1 MPVNFSNFAEGSP
14 PTETDQVVGYSVAAS
29 GGERRWTLASLRS
42 SLIKGAASTID
53 TENLP
58 ISKALISTNVGKV
71 GSSTTTAT
79 EISYLA
85 GARSNIQQQID
96 SSIPSGAVMPFA
108 GTSEPNGWLIC
119 DGRPV
124 SRSQYNNLFIALGSG
139 TIYGTGNNSTTFNLP
154 DLRGYFVRGS
164 GTNSDSASTTSGAF
178 GAKQAATVVPMGDPS
193 NAYRVVVSLWNNV
206 DNQPSTMRSLLNG
219 EPGAVNETSLKIIGY
234 QPGTIDPV
242 QANAMVMTT
251 RPANIAMLYCIKI

>member
-53 TENLP
+53 TENLTG
-58 ISKALISTNVGKV
+58 SRALISTNIGKV
-71 GSSTTTAT
+71 GTSTTTST

-96 SSIPSGAVMPFA
+96 NSIPSGAVMPFA
-108 GTSEPNGWLIC
+108 MATAPSGWLVC
-119 DGRPV
+119 DGAAV
-124 SRSQYNNLFIALGSG
+124 SRTSYANLFAAIG
-139 TIYGTGNNSTTFNLP
+139 TLYGTGNNSTTFNLP
-154 DLRGYFVRGS
+154 DLRGHFVRGN
-164 GTNSDSASTTSGAF
+164 GTNSNGTTAGAF

-193 NAYRVVVSLWNNV
+193 KSYRVVVSLWNNV
-206 DNQPSTMRSLLNG
+206 DDDPATMRALLGG
-219 EPGAVNETSLKIIGY
+219 EPASVNETSLKIIGY
-234 QPGTIDPV
+234 NPGTIDSV
-242 QANAMVMTT
+242 QANAMSMTT

>member
-1 MPVNFSNFAEGSP
+1 MPVNFNNFAQGTAP
-14 PTETDQVVGYSVAAS
+14 VDTDQVVGFAEAAS

-42 SLIKGAASTID
+42 SIIKGAASTID

-58 ISKALISTNVGKV
+58 VSKALVSTNIGKV

-96 SSIPSGAVMPFA
+96 NSIPSGAVMPFA
-108 GTSEPNGWLIC
+108 KTTAPSGWIVC
-119 DGRPV
+119 DGAAV
-124 SRSQYNNLFIALGSG
+124 SRTTYANLFAAIG
-139 TIYGTGNNSTTFNLP
+139 TLYGTGNNSTTFNLP

-164 GTNSDSASTTSGAF
+164 GTNSDSTTSGAF
-178 GAKQAATVVPMGDPS
+178 GSKQAATVVPMGDPS
-193 NAYRVVVSLWNNV
+193 KTARVVVSLWNNV
-206 DNQPSTMRSLLNG
+206 DDSAATMRSLLYG
-219 EPGAVNETSLKIIGY
+219 EPASVNETSLKIIGY
-234 QPGTIDPV
+234 YPGTVDSV

>member
-1 MPVNFSNFAEGSP
+1 MPVNFNNFAQGTAP
-14 PTETDQVVGYSVAAS
+14 VDTDQVVGFAEAAS

-42 SLIKGAASTID
+42 SIIKGAASTID

-58 ISKALISTNVGKV
+58 VSKALVSTNIGKV

-96 SSIPSGAVMPFA
+96 NSIPSGAVMPFA
-108 GTSEPNGWLIC
+108 GASVPNGWLVC

-139 TIYGTGNNSTTFNLP
+139 TLYGTGNNITTFNLP
-154 DLRGYFVRGS
+154 DLRGYFVRGF
-164 GTNSDSASTTSGAF
+164 GTNSDGTTSGAF

-193 NAYRVVVSLWNNV
+193 KTARVVVSLWNNV
-206 DNQPSTMRSLLNG
+206 DDSAATMRSLLYG
-219 EPGAVNETSLKIIGY
+219 EPASVNETSLKIIGY
-234 QPGTIDPV
+234 NPGTIDPV